1 MPRCLGSLLIS
12 LANIRV
18 ALKSLPGTNTLA
30 YFPLQE
36 EGFITLAP
44 ALLPFLEASS
54 SLEPFL
60 AAAEMAPGAAFRSWS
75 RMPRFSGIKSI
86 FGS

>member
-1 MPRCLGSLLIS
+1 
-12 LANIRV
+12 
-18 ALKSLPGTNTLA
+18 LPGTNTLA
-30 YFPLQE
+30 YFSQQE

-75 RMPRFSGIKSI
+75 RMPRFSGIKGHRHLI
-86 FGS
+86 FNRTAHIRHQCRKTTVL